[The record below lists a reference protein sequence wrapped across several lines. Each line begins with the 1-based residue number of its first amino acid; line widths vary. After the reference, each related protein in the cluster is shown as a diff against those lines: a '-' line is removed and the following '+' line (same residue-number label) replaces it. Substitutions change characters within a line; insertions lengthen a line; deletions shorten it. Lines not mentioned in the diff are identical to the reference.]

1 MIKVMGQDK
10 HDFFFDKFYAY
21 FFDKADAKFFKSLGL
36 NCLRLP
42 FNHRHLDDDMN
53 PRVLKESGLKHIDRV
68 VKLCAEEGIYTIL
81 DLHTLP
87 GGQSPGWHADNA
99 TSYAA
104 FWDYKDHQDR
114 TVWLWEQLAARYKG
128 NPWVA
133 GYSKIPLQWNDEH
146 VD

>member
-1 MIKVMGQDK
+1 MIKVMGQER
-10 HDFFFDKFYAY
+10 HDFFFDKFYTY
-21 FFDKADAKFFKSLGL
+21 FFDVADAKFFKSLGL

-53 PRVLKESGLKHIDRV
+53 PRVLKESGFKHIDRV
-68 VKLCAEEGIYTIL
+68 VKLCADEGIYTIL

-87 GGQSPGWHADNA
+87 GGQGPDWHADNP
-99 TSYAA
+99 TSYAG
-104 FWDYKDHQDR
+104 FWEYKDHQDR

-133 GYSKIPLQWNDEH
+133 GYSEFFHDQQTRIKG
-146 VD
+146 